1 MRKILLGL
9 LAVCILGIASCSA
22 KEEIS
27 SNLPPEA
34 VPVKRFMK
42 SLQTSDFVLF
52 KTCYAPA
59 FIRGLKSEDLEQI
72 FVMLKQSAMCP
83 AKNLNLDQFV
93 FSVLAGE
100 KTVVVTLDEKPQ
112 FMINVE
118 RVGNDWYVAGKQ
130 GKSVKP

>member
-1 MRKILLGL
+1 
-9 LAVCILGIASCSA
+9 
-22 KEEIS
+22 
-27 SNLPPEA
+27 
-34 VPVKRFMK
+34 MK